1 MRVCEK
7 SPASHGQGRRLAEDR
22 VRVVLVED
30 DERFGE
36 LLAAALDAAAD
47 ILLVGRAS
55 TLAEGLWLLDGRP
68 ADVMLVDLGLPD
80 GNGVDLIRAARRA
93 WPSCEIMVSTI
104 FGDEA
109 SVIRSI
115 EAGARGYLLK
125 DCPPA
130 RMVEEIRSLHAGGSP
145 ISPRVARHVLLR
157 LVHSALPAA
166 ADEMESGRHL
176 ATGTSESPTQ
186 VAGTV
191 PGTGRAGPAPVLTKD
206 AALSTRE
213 LEVLQHITRGFTHD
227 EIANKMNLSRH
238 TVLTFVRRIYAK
250 LEVRS
255 KIEAINKAR
264 GKGLISN

>member
-7 SPASHGQGRRLAEDR
+7 RPASHGQGRRPAEKR

-30 DERFGE
+30 DDRFGKP
-36 LLAAALDAAAD
+36 LAAALDGAAD

-55 TLAEGLWLLDGRP
+55 TLAEGLWLLGGPP
-68 ADVMLVDLGLPD
+68 ADVLLVDLGLPD
-80 GNGVDLIRAARRA
+80 GNGVELIRAARRA

-125 DCPPA
+125 DCSPA

-145 ISPRVARHVLLR
+145 ISPRVARHLLLR
-157 LVHSALPAA
+157 LAHSAP
-166 ADEMESGRHL
+166 
-176 ATGTSESPTQ
+176 
-186 VAGTV
+186 
-191 PGTGRAGPAPVLTKD
+191 PAPSVLLQAKD

-213 LEVLQHITRGFTHD
+213 LQVLQHITQGFTHD
-227 EIANKMNLSRH
+227 EIASKMNLSRH